1 MPACSVAVLCGAP
14 KHAREK
20 KRIGRESVWLS
31 IPRVVRTATPPADT
45 REYKKESW
53 KLSGKRQRKAKELS
67 DFAPAALSR
76 SVRVLI
82 REPANERKND
92 NLKIESECPVVE
104 IIEVVLDTFLN

>member
-67 DFAPAALSR
+67 DFAQPHCPVQYAFLSVNPR
-76 SVRVLI
+76 MSVRTTI
-82 REPANERKND
+82 
-92 NLKIESECPVVE
+92 
-104 IIEVVLDTFLN
+104 